1 MKWKVFLEQLLLPVT
16 GKHVSDEELVIVYG
30 VDFLKNITYLLDD
43 TPNR

>member
-16 GKHVSDEELVIVYG
+16 GKDVSDEELVIVYG
-30 VDFLKNITYLLDD
+30 VDFLKNITNLLDD